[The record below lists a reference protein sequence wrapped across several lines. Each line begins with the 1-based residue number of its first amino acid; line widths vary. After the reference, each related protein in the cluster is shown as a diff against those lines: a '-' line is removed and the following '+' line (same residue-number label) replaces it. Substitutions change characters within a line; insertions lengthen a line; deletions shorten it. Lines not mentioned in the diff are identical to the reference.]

1 RMGSS
6 ASSMGDG
13 AVSAALG
20 LLDDQAASARV
31 VLSSDPDDAVV
42 PVHVACPEARDLGAA
57 GGEEGCEHDVIGI
70 RLVHLPARARELLQR
85 GKVREGV
92 LAERAG
98 GVGDLLAEVA
108 SCAVLGGVD
117 GDDVVTD

>member
-1 RMGSS
+1 RLSNPSLATRSSQWVASRTVAVVRTPPRGPRRSGSSGSLPLVRRSRMGSS

-42 PVHVACPEARDLGAA
+42 PVHVACPEARELGAA
-57 GGEEGCEHDVIGI
+57 GGEEGCEHDV
-70 RLVHLPARARELLQR
+70 
-85 GKVREGV
+85 
-92 LAERAG
+92 
-98 GVGDLLAEVA
+98 
-108 SCAVLGGVD
+108 
-117 GDDVVTD
+117 